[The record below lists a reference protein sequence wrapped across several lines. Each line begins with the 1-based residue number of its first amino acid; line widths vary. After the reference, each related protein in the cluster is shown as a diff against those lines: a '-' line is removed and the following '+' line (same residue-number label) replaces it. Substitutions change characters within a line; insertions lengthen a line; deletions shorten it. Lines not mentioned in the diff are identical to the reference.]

1 MNGRKPALALVP
13 DRFAHYRYPV
23 FKLLSDE
30 ARNGVR
36 VVIYADSREDFSR
49 IKLVNEEYCNT
60 NFQDGGILWK
70 RIRSFYIRNICF
82 WQTGLVKLSVSRD
95 YEIIVYWGEAHR
107 LSTWISAIVARVA
120 GKKVAFWTHGIYGNE
135 GFFKRKIRTWFYQLA
150 HVLLVYGEH
159 GKRQLSK
166 AGLPANRLFV
176 INNSLDVDAQLAVVR
191 SFSEGKLA
199 ALRNRYCQKHER
211 LLVFVGRLEESKR
224 LDLLLHALS
233 HMKSK
238 GIAVRGLLIG
248 DGTMKGQLQALT
260 YELGVARD
268 VIFYGECYEEEVVLP
283 LLAVSDICV
292 SPGEVGL
299 TAMHALVCGTPVITH
314 DDFSNQMPECEAI
327 KVGESGGF
335 FRRGDAEDLA
345 EKLCACLSAI
355 EKGEITSE
363 SCRKIIQN
371 KYTPE
376 FQRSVFYEAIR
387 PLFS

>member
-36 VVIYADSREDFSR
+36 VVIYADSREDVTR
-49 IKLVNEEYCNT
+49 VKLVNEAYCNT

-70 RIRSFYIRNICF
+70 RIRSLYVRNICF
-82 WQTGLVKLSVSRD
+82 WQTGLLKLSVSRD
-95 YEIIVYWGEAHR
+95 YRIIVYWGEAHR
-107 LSTWISAIVARVA
+107 LSTWISAIIARMT
-120 GKKVAFWTHGIYGNE
+120 GKKVVFWTHGIYGNE
-135 GFFKRKIRTWFYQLA
+135 GFFKRKIRTWFYSLA

-159 GKRQLSK
+159 GKQQLSK

-176 INNSLDVDAQLAVVR
+176 INNSLDVDAQLGVVR
-191 SFSEGKLA
+191 RFSEENLA
-199 ALRNRYCQKHER
+199 ALRNKYCQKYER
-211 LLVFVGRLEESKR
+211 LLVFVGRLEASKR
-224 LDLLLHALS
+224 LDLLLQALS
-233 HMKSK
+233 HMKSM
-238 GIAVRGLLIG
+238 GFAVKALLIG
-248 DGTMKGQLQALT
+248 DGAMKEQLQALT
-260 YELGVARD
+260 HEQGLAQH

-283 LLAVSDICV
+283 LLAASDICV

-327 KVGESGGF
+327 KLGESGGF
-335 FRRGDAEDLA
+335 FRRGSAEDLA
-345 EKLCACLSAI
+345 EKICACLSAI

-363 SCRKIIQN
+363 SCRRIIQH

-376 FQRSVFYEAIR
+376 FQRSVFFEAIG
-387 PLFS
+387 PLLS